1 MPKYEINIEWNQPT
15 EVINPADLAQE
26 IAWAIQQRFDEH
38 GDDVASVSVQ
48 LDKEDN

>member
-1 MPKYEINIEWNQPT
+1 MPKYEINIEWNQHA

-26 IAWAIQQRFDEH
+26 IAWAIQQRFDDD

-48 LDKEDN
+48 LDKEEN